1 MEGGEGEERRGEA
14 RRGGGGG
21 LVVVIRLRQSCH
33 QQRDLRAERER
44 VPRQFA
50 PSSLIKGMRGHAQHA
65 RTRVR
70 AGRQAQRQRR
80 RQQPAPPTHGSPS
93 ACVPLVSP
101 SWNTHIDETAR
112 MHVAPAAALRL
123 CLSTLVH

>member
-65 RTRVR
+65 HARRQ
-70 AGRQAQRQRR
+70 AGRQAGTATATTTTTR
-80 RQQPAPPTHGSPS
+80 PTHPWVPS
-93 ACVPLVSP
+93 C
-101 SWNTHIDETAR
+101 
-112 MHVAPAAALRL
+112 L
-123 CLSTLVH
+123 CSLGFTIMEHTY